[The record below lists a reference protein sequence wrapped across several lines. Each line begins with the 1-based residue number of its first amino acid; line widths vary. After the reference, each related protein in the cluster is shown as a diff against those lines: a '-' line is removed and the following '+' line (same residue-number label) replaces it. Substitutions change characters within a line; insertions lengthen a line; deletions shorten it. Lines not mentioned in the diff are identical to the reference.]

1 MENYEGNLRYQ
12 PYMSVSFSFERM
24 IYSFKSGLYDET
36 DVHLRLRVTLTM
48 LASSVQ
54 GSIEVDSSRSLVP

>member
-24 IYSFKSGLYDET
+24 IYSFKPGE
-36 DVHLRLRVTLTM
+36 VMKLRRIQVVALFL
-48 LASSVQ
+48 
-54 GSIEVDSSRSLVP
+54 EN